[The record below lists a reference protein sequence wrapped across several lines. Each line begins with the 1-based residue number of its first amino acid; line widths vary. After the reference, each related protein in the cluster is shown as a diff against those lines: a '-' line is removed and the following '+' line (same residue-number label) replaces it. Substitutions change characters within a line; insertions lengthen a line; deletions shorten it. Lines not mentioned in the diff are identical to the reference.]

1 MRILH
6 LCYSDLDGGAARAAF
21 RLHQAQRSQGLDSH
35 MLVINKCS
43 DDPFVHTV
51 SGLQQLRIKL
61 ASALS
66 RLLLRGQ
73 KTPNPVH
80 HSLNLFPS
88 GLLREID
95 RLAPDVVNLHWLGG
109 EMLSIG
115 EIARIRQ
122 PVVWTLHDMWAF
134 SGAEHYDDDK
144 PSQRYQMGYHR
155 ESRHEQH
162 GGLDLDRWTFRRK
175 QKAWAGKSFQIV
187 TPSHWM
193 ADCVRQS
200 TLFAGLP
207 VSVISNCIDHTLYRP
222 LPRELAR
229 EALGLPQ
236 DKQLLLF
243 GAMSSTSD
251 PRKGYHLL
259 IPALQQLKVEG
270 KAEQVELVVFGA
282 SRGDA
287 EQVTG
292 IKTHYMG
299 RLHDDISLCLLYN
312 AANLF
317 VAPSLQDN
325 LPNTLVES
333 LACGTPCV
341 AFDIGGMKDLICCT
355 PMGKLVYN
363 IELSE
368 LTLAISEQI
377 RMPVSKSEI
386 SMTSYLVRL
395 PSVVSDKYTELYRT
409 ASSLG
414 KKK

>member
-1 MRILH
+1 MRVLH
-6 LCYSDLDGGAARAAF
+6 ICYSDLDGGAARAAF

-43 DDPFVHTV
+43 DDPFVHTI
-51 SGLQQLRIKL
+51 SGMRQLRIKL

-66 RLLLRGQ
+66 RLLLRCQ

-95 RLAPDVVNLHWLGG
+95 KLVPDVVNLHWLGG
-109 EMLSIG
+109 EMLSVG
-115 EIARIRQ
+115 EIGRIRQ

-162 GGLDLDRWTFRRK
+162 GGLDLDRWTYLRK

-187 TPSHWM
+187 TPSHWL

-207 VSVISNCIDHTLYRP
+207 VSVVSNCIDHNVYRP

-229 EALGLPQ
+229 DALGLPQ
-236 DKQLLLF
+236 EKQLLLF

-259 IPALQQLKVEG
+259 IPALQKLKVEG
-270 KAEQVELVVFGA
+270 KAEQIELVVFGA

-312 AANLF
+312 AADIF

-341 AFDIGGMKDLICCT
+341 AFDIGGMRDLISDFS
-355 PMGKLVYN
+355 MGEICSVTSSAALASGIALQCAKKSTRDDVKYK
-363 IELSE
+363 SE
-368 LTLAISEQI
+368 LFRAYAPIVERYHSL
-377 RMPVSKSEI
+377 
-386 SMTSYLVRL
+386 YLEDRY
-395 PSVVSDKYTELYRT
+395 D
-409 ASSLG
+409 
-414 KKK
+414 

>member
-51 SGLQQLRIKL
+51 SGLRQLRIKL
-61 ASALS
+61 ASAVS

-115 EIARIRQ
+115 EIGRIRQ

-144 PSQRYQMGYHR
+144 PSQRYQMGYSR

-175 QKAWAGKSFQIV
+175 QKAWGGKSFQIV

-200 TLFAGLP
+200 ALFAGLP

-236 DKQLLLF
+236 EKQLLLF

-312 AANLF
+312 AADLF

-341 AFDIGGMKDLICCT
+341 GFNIGGMADLISSYD
-355 PMGKLVYN
+355 MGLILN
-363 IELSE
+363 
-368 LTLAISEQI
+368 
-377 RMPVSKSEI
+377 
-386 SMTSYLVRL
+386 
-395 PSVVSDKYTELYRT
+395 VVSAERLADGIHTMLEIKYERTTIVENSIQRRSEDVIVQKYSGLY
-409 ASSLG
+409 
-414 KKK
+414 K

>member
-115 EIARIRQ
+115 EIGRIRQ

-162 GGLDLDRWTFRRK
+162 GGLDLDRWTFLRK

-207 VSVISNCIDHTLYRP
+207 VSVVSNCIDHTLYRP
-222 LPRELAR
+222 LPRDLAR
-229 EALGLPQ
+229 EALGLPR

-259 IPALQQLKVEG
+259 IPALQQLKTEG
-270 KAEQVELVVFGA
+270 KAEQIELVVFGA

-287 EQVTG
+287 EHVTG

-312 AANLF
+312 AADLF

-341 AFDIGGMKDLICCT
+341 AFDIGGMGDLVGTSIMGGLCADVT
-355 PMGKLVYN
+355 PPSFAKALIDVLSQPHNAN
-363 IELSE
+363 IIAASNA
-368 LTLAISEQI
+368 AI
-377 RMPVSKSEI
+377 RTPV
-386 SMTSYLVRL
+386 
-395 PSVVSDKYTELYRT
+395 VVVQKYHDIY
-409 ASSLG
+409 
-414 KKK
+414 KK

>member
-6 LCYSDLDGGAARAAF
+6 ICYSDLDGGAARAAF
-21 RLHQAQRSQGLDSH
+21 RLHQAQRSQGLDSQ

-43 DDPFVHTV
+43 DDPFVHSV
-51 SGLQQLRIKL
+51 SGLRQLRIKL
-61 ASALS
+61 AAALS
-66 RLLLRGQ
+66 SLLLRWQ
-73 KTPNPVH
+73 KSSNPVH
-80 HSLNLFPS
+80 HSLNLLPS

-95 RLAPDVVNLHWLGG
+95 KLAPDVVNLHWLGG
-109 EMLSIG
+109 EMLSVG
-115 EIARIRQ
+115 EIGRISQ

-144 PSQRYQMGYHR
+144 PSERYRMGYSR
-155 ESRHEQH
+155 DSRHRQH
-162 GGLDLDRWTFRRK
+162 SGLDLDRWTFRRK

-187 TPSHWM
+187 TPSNWL

-200 TLFAGLP
+200 SLFAGVP
-207 VSVISNCIDHTLYRP
+207 VSVISNCIDHNLYRP

-236 DKQLLLF
+236 GKQLLLF

-259 IPALQQLKVEG
+259 IPALQQLSAEG
-270 KAEQVELVVFGA
+270 KAKQIELVVFGA

-312 AANLF
+312 AADLF

-341 AFDIGGMKDLICCT
+341 GFNIGGMADLISSYD
-355 PMGKLVYN
+355 MGLILN
-363 IELSE
+363 
-368 LTLAISEQI
+368 
-377 RMPVSKSEI
+377 
-386 SMTSYLVRL
+386 
-395 PSVVSDKYTELYRT
+395 VVSAKSLAEGIYTMLELKYEKTTIVENSIQRRNEDVIVQKYSGLY
-409 ASSLG
+409 
-414 KKK
+414 K

>member
-6 LCYSDLDGGAARAAF
+6 ICYSDLDGGAARAAF
-21 RLHQAQRSQGLDSH
+21 RLHQAQRSQGLDSQ

-43 DDPFVHTV
+43 DDPFVHRV
-51 SGLQQLRIKL
+51 SGLRQLRIKL
-61 ASALS
+61 AAALS
-66 RLLLRGQ
+66 RLLLRWQ
-73 KTPNPVH
+73 KSSNPVH

-95 RLAPDVVNLHWLGG
+95 KLAPDVVNLHWLGG
-109 EMLSIG
+109 EMLSVG
-115 EIARIRQ
+115 EIGRISQ

-144 PSQRYQMGYHR
+144 PSERYRMGYSR
-155 ESRHEQH
+155 DSRHRQH
-162 GGLDLDRWTFRRK
+162 SGLDLDRWTFRRK
-175 QKAWAGKSFQIV
+175 QKVWAGKPFQIV
-187 TPSHWM
+187 TPSNWL

-200 TLFAGLP
+200 SLFAGLP
-207 VSVISNCIDHTLYRP
+207 VSVISNCIDHNLYRP

-251 PRKGYHLL
+251 LRKGYHLL
-259 IPALQQLKVEG
+259 IPALQQLNTEG
-270 KAEQVELVVFGA
+270 KAKQIELVVFGA

-312 AANLF
+312 AADLF

-341 AFDIGGMKDLICCT
+341 AFDIGGMGDLVGAPI
-355 PMGKLVYN
+355 MGALCAEMNTSSFSKTLLEV
-363 IELSE
+363 LSQQHNPQMI
-368 LTLAISEQI
+368 AA
-377 RMPVSKSEI
+377 VSKEI
-386 SMTSYLVRL
+386 RTEA
-395 PSVVSDKYTELYRT
+395 VVVQEYHDIYAKH
-409 ASSLG
+409 
-414 KKK
+414 K

>member
-1 MRILH
+1 MRVLH
-6 LCYSDLDGGAARAAF
+6 ICYSDLDGGAARAAF
-21 RLHQAQRSQGLDSH
+21 RLHQAQRSLGLDSH

-43 DDPFVHTV
+43 DDPFVHMV
-51 SGLQQLRIKL
+51 SGLRQLRIKL
-61 ASALS
+61 AAALS
-66 RLLLRGQ
+66 RLLLRWQ
-73 KTPNPVH
+73 KSLNPVH

-88 GLLREID
+88 GLLLEID
-95 RLAPDVVNLHWLGG
+95 KLAPDVVNLHWLGG
-109 EMLSIG
+109 EMLSVG
-115 EIARIRQ
+115 EIGRIRQ

-144 PSQRYQMGYHR
+144 PSERYRTGYTR
-155 ESRHEQH
+155 DSRHRQH
-162 GGLDLDRWTFRRK
+162 SGQDLDRWTFRRK

-187 TPSHWM
+187 TPSNWL
-193 ADCVRQS
+193 ADCARQS
-200 TLFAGLP
+200 SLFGGLP
-207 VSVISNCIDHTLYRP
+207 VSVISNCIDHNLYRP

-270 KAEQVELVVFGA
+270 KAEQIELVVFGA
-282 SRGDA
+282 RRGDA

-292 IKTHYMG
+292 IKTYYMG

-312 AANLF
+312 AADLF

-333 LACGTPCV
+333 LSCGTPCV
-341 AFDIGGMKDLICCT
+341 AFKIGGMIDLIPNALYGECCNHIHESDLANAI
-355 PMGKLVYN
+355 LVQLDKVDSN
-363 IELSE
+363 
-368 LTLAISEQI
+368 
-377 RMPVSKSEI
+377 SKSKI
-386 SMTSYLVRL
+386 HNASYLTRSFETIVEKYSEIYNSSRVR
-395 PSVVSDKYTELYRT
+395 
-409 ASSLG
+409 
-414 KKK
+414 

>member
-6 LCYSDLDGGAARAAF
+6 VCYSDLDGGAARAAF

-51 SGLQQLRIKL
+51 SGLKQLRIKL

-66 RLLLRGQ
+66 RLLLRCQ
-73 KTPNPVH
+73 KTSNSVY

-88 GLLREID
+88 GLLREVD

-109 EMLSIG
+109 EMLSVG
-115 EIARIRQ
+115 EIGRIRQ

-144 PSQRYQMGYHR
+144 LSERYRTGYSR

-162 GGLDLDRWTFRRK
+162 GGMDLDRWTFLRK
-175 QKAWAGKSFQIV
+175 QRAWAGKSFQIV
-187 TPSHWM
+187 TPSHWL

-207 VSVISNCIDHTLYRP
+207 VSVISNCIDHTVYRP

-259 IPALQQLKVEG
+259 IPALQQLSAEG
-270 KAEQVELVVFGA
+270 KAKQIELVVFGA

-312 AANLF
+312 AADLF

-341 AFDIGGMKDLICCT
+341 AFDIGGMRDLIF
-355 PMGKLVYN
+355 GEHEGELIN
-363 IELSE
+363 EISFNELSC
-368 LTLAISEQI
+368 TLDSIFRKTYNKDIIYQRSLNRRSLCKVVKLYSEAYY
-377 RMPVSKSEI
+377 EI
-386 SMTSYLVRL
+386 N
-395 PSVVSDKYTELYRT
+395 K
-409 ASSLG
+409 
-414 KKK
+414 

>member
-115 EIARIRQ
+115 EIGRIRQ

-229 EALGLPQ
+229 EVLGLPQ

-355 PMGKLVYN
+355 LVGKLVYN

-386 SMTSYLVRL
+386 SMTSSLVRL

>member
-6 LCYSDLDGGAARAAF
+6 ICYSDLDGGAARAAF
-21 RLHQAQRSQGLDSH
+21 RLHQAQRSLGLDSH

-51 SGLQQLRIKL
+51 SGMRRLLIKL
-61 ASALS
+61 SAALS
-66 RLLLRGQ
+66 RYIVRLQ
-73 KTPNPVH
+73 KSPNWVH
-80 HSLNLFPS
+80 HSLNLLPS
-88 GLLREID
+88 GLLRD
-95 RLAPDVVNLHWLGG
+95 VDKLAPDVVNLHWLGG
-109 EMLSIG
+109 EMLSVG
-115 EIARIRQ
+115 EIGRISQ

-144 PSQRYQMGYHR
+144 PSQRYKMGY
-155 ESRHEQH
+155 SRDSRNELHS
-162 GGLDLDRWTFRRK
+162 GLDLDRWTFMRK

-187 TPSHWM
+187 TPSHWL

-207 VSVISNCIDHTLYRP
+207 VTVTSNCIDHNVYRP

-259 IPALQQLKVEG
+259 IPALQQLQTEG
-270 KAEQVELVVFGA
+270 KADQIELVVFGA
-282 SRGDA
+282 SHGDA

-299 RLHDDISLCLLYN
+299 RLYDDISLCLLYN
-312 AANLF
+312 SADLF

-341 AFDIGGMKDLICCT
+341 AFNIGGMNDLINNDEVGYLIEKVD
-355 PMGKLVYN
+355 P
-363 IELSE
+363 IELSNK
-368 LTLAISEQI
+368 ISLKENTRAFDKFTIANASRQI
-377 RMPVSKSEI
+377 RMNSIIAKE
-386 SMTSYLVRL
+386 YLR
-395 PSVVSDKYTELYRT
+395 TYRHVAKT
-409 ASSLG
+409 
-414 KKK
+414 

>member
-6 LCYSDLDGGAARAAF
+6 ICYSDLDGGAARAAF
-21 RLHQAQRSQGLDSH
+21 RLHQAQRSQGLDSQ

-43 DDPFVHTV
+43 DDPFVHSV
-51 SGLQQLRIKL
+51 SGLRQLRIKL
-61 ASALS
+61 AAALS
-66 RLLLRGQ
+66 RVLLRWQ
-73 KTPNPVH
+73 KSSNPVH
-80 HSLNLFPS
+80 HSLNLYPS

-95 RLAPDVVNLHWLGG
+95 KLAPDVVNLHWLGG
-109 EMLSIG
+109 EMLSVG
-115 EIARIRQ
+115 EIGRISQ

-144 PSQRYQMGYHR
+144 PSERYLMGYSR
-155 ESRHEQH
+155 DSRHQQH
-162 GGLDLDRWTFRRK
+162 SGLDLDRWTFRRK

-187 TPSHWM
+187 TPSNWL

-200 TLFAGLP
+200 SLFAGVP
-207 VSVISNCIDHTLYRP
+207 VSVISNCIDHNLYRP

-236 DKQLLLF
+236 GKQLLLF

-259 IPALQQLKVEG
+259 IPALQQLSAEG
-270 KAEQVELVVFGA
+270 KAKQIELVVFGA

-312 AANLF
+312 AADLF

-341 AFDIGGMKDLICCT
+341 GFNIGGMADLISSYD
-355 PMGKLVYN
+355 MGLILN
-363 IELSE
+363 
-368 LTLAISEQI
+368 
-377 RMPVSKSEI
+377 
-386 SMTSYLVRL
+386 
-395 PSVVSDKYTELYRT
+395 VVSAESLAEGIYTMLELKYERTTIVENSIQRRNEDVIVQKYSGLY
-409 ASSLG
+409 
-414 KKK
+414 K

>member
-115 EIARIRQ
+115 EIGRIRQ

-355 PMGKLVYN
+355 LVGKLVYN

-386 SMTSYLVRL
+386 SMTSSLVRL
-395 PSVVSDKYTELYRT
+395 PSVVSDKYTKLYRT

>member
-115 EIARIRQ
+115 EIGRIRQ

-162 GGLDLDRWTFRRK
+162 GGLDLDRWTYLRK

-355 PMGKLVYN
+355 LVGKLVYN

-386 SMTSYLVRL
+386 SMTSSLVRL

>member
-115 EIARIRQ
+115 EIGRIRQ

-259 IPALQQLKVEG
+259 IPALQQLKIEG

-341 AFDIGGMKDLICCT
+341 AFDIGGMKDLIL
-355 PMGKLVYN
+355 GEYEGELIN
-363 IELSE
+363 EISFNELSR
-368 LTLAISEQI
+368 TLNSILQRKYHKDTISQRSLSRRSI
-377 RMPVSKSEI
+377 CAVVKLYSEA
-386 SMTSYLVRL
+386 YYEVNR
-395 PSVVSDKYTELYRT
+395 
-409 ASSLG
+409 
-414 KKK
+414 

>member
-1 MRILH
+1 MRVLH
-6 LCYSDLDGGAARAAF
+6 ICYSDLDGGAARAAF
-21 RLHQAQRSQGLDSH
+21 RLHQAQRSQGLDSQ

-51 SGLQQLRIKL
+51 SGLKQLRIKL
-61 ASALS
+61 VSALS
-66 RLLLRGQ
+66 RLLLRWQ
-73 KTPNPVH
+73 KSPNSVH

-95 RLAPDVVNLHWLGG
+95 KLSPDMVNLHWLGG
-109 EMLSIG
+109 EMLSVKEIG
-115 EIARIRQ
+115 RIRQ

-144 PSQRYQMGYHR
+144 PSERYRTGYSR
-155 ESRHEQH
+155 ESRHPQH
-162 GGLDLDRWTFRRK
+162 NGLDLDRWIFRRK
-175 QKAWAGKSFQIV
+175 QKAWAGKPFQIV
-187 TPSHWM
+187 TPSNWL

-200 TLFAGLP
+200 SLFAGLP
-207 VSVISNCIDHTLYRP
+207 VSVISNCIDHTQYRP
-222 LPRELAR
+222 LSRELAR

-259 IPALQQLKVEG
+259 ISALQQLSAEG
-270 KAEQVELVVFGA
+270 KAKQIELVVFGA

-312 AANLF
+312 AADLF

-333 LACGTPCV
+333 LSCGTPCV
-341 AFDIGGMKDLICCT
+341 AFKIGGMIDLIPNALYGECCN
-355 PMGKLVYN
+355 N
-363 IELSE
+363 IHESDLAN
-368 LTLAISEQI
+368 AISVQLDKVDSN
-377 RMPVSKSEI
+377 RKSKIHNASYLNRSFEPIVEKYSEI
-386 SMTSYLVRL
+386 YNSNRVR
-395 PSVVSDKYTELYRT
+395 
-409 ASSLG
+409 
-414 KKK
+414 

>member
-1 MRILH
+1 MKILH
-6 LCYSDLDGGAARAAF
+6 ICYSDLDGGAARAAF

-51 SGLQQLRIKL
+51 SGLRQLRIKL

-66 RLLLRGQ
+66 RLLLRYQ
-73 KTPNPVH
+73 KTSNPVH

-88 GLLREID
+88 GLLREVD

-109 EMLSIG
+109 EMLSVG
-115 EIARIRQ
+115 EIGRIRQ

-144 PSQRYQMGYHR
+144 PSERYRTGYSR
-155 ESRHEQH
+155 ESRHPQH
-162 GGLDLDRWTFRRK
+162 NGLDLDRWTFLRK

-187 TPSHWM
+187 TPSNWL

-200 TLFAGLP
+200 TLFSGLP
-207 VSVISNCIDHTLYRP
+207 VTVISNCIDHAVYRP

-236 DKQLLLF
+236 EKQLLLF

-259 IPALQQLKVEG
+259 IPALQQLQAEG
-270 KAEQVELVVFGA
+270 KAEQIELVVFGA

-312 AANLF
+312 AADIF

-341 AFDIGGMKDLICCT
+341 AFDIGGMGDLVGTSVMGGLCADVT
-355 PMGKLVYN
+355 PPSFAKALIDV
-363 IELSE
+363 LSQPHN
-368 LTLAISEQI
+368 ANVIA
-377 RMPVSKSEI
+377 
-386 SMTSYLVRL
+386 
-395 PSVVSDKYTELYRT
+395 
-409 ASSLG
+409 ASSAANRAPIVVVQKYHDIY
-414 KKK
+414 KK

>member
-6 LCYSDLDGGAARAAF
+6 ICYSDLDGGAARAAF
-21 RLHQAQRSQGLDSH
+21 RLHQAQRSQGVDSH

-51 SGLQQLRIKL
+51 SGMRQLRIKL
-61 ASALS
+61 VSALS
-66 RLLLRGQ
+66 RLILRGQ
-73 KTPNPVH
+73 KTPNTVH

-88 GLLREID
+88 GLLREIAK
-95 RLAPDVVNLHWLGG
+95 LAPDVVNLHWLGG
-109 EMLSIG
+109 EMLSVG
-115 EIARIRQ
+115 EIGRISQ

-144 PSQRYQMGYHR
+144 PSQRYRMGYSR

-162 GGLDLDRWTFRRK
+162 VGLDLDRWTFMRK
-175 QKAWAGKSFQIV
+175 QKVWAGKSFQIV
-187 TPSHWM
+187 TPSNWL

-200 TLFAGLP
+200 TLFAEMP
-207 VSVISNCIDHTLYRP
+207 VTVISNCIDHNVYRP

-229 EALGLPQ
+229 EAFGLPQ

-259 IPALQQLKVEG
+259 IPALQQLKTEG
-270 KAEQVELVVFGA
+270 GAEQIELVVFGA

-287 EQVTG
+287 GQVTG

-312 AANLF
+312 AADLF

-341 AFDIGGMKDLICCT
+341 AFNIGGMKDLIVDEYD
-355 PMGKLVYN
+355 GKLVSN
-363 IELSE
+363 ISFSQLGYALSSTLRHENRKELLFQRS
-368 LTLAISEQI
+368 LSCRSWDQVVKLYCKVYYAIN
-377 RMPVSKSEI
+377 R
-386 SMTSYLVRL
+386 
-395 PSVVSDKYTELYRT
+395 
-409 ASSLG
+409 
-414 KKK
+414 

>member
-6 LCYSDLDGGAARAAF
+6 VCYSDLDGGAARAAF
-21 RLHQAQRSQGLDSH
+21 RLHQAQRSQGLDSQ

-43 DDPFVHTV
+43 DDPFVHRV
-51 SGLQQLRIKL
+51 SGLRQLRIKL
-61 ASALS
+61 AAALS
-66 RLLLRGQ
+66 RLLLRWQ
-73 KTPNPVH
+73 KSSNPVH
-80 HSLNLFPS
+80 HSLNLLPS

-95 RLAPDVVNLHWLGG
+95 KLAPDVVNLHWLGG
-109 EMLSIG
+109 EMLSVG
-115 EIARIRQ
+115 EIGRISQ

-144 PSQRYQMGYHR
+144 PSERYRMGYSR
-155 ESRHEQH
+155 DSRHQQH
-162 GGLDLDRWTFRRK
+162 SGLDLDRWTFRRK

-187 TPSHWM
+187 TPSNWL

-200 TLFAGLP
+200 SLFAGLP
-207 VSVISNCIDHTLYRP
+207 VSVISNCIDHNLYRP

-236 DKQLLLF
+236 GKQLLLF

-259 IPALQQLKVEG
+259 IPALQQLSAEG
-270 KAEQVELVVFGA
+270 KAKQIELVVFGA

-312 AANLF
+312 AADLF

-341 AFDIGGMKDLICCT
+341 SFNIGGMADLISSYD
-355 PMGKLVYN
+355 MGLILN
-363 IELSE
+363 
-368 LTLAISEQI
+368 
-377 RMPVSKSEI
+377 
-386 SMTSYLVRL
+386 
-395 PSVVSDKYTELYRT
+395 VVSAESLAEGIYTMLELKYDKTTIVENSIQRRNEDVIVQKYSGLY
-409 ASSLG
+409 
-414 KKK
+414 K

>member
-115 EIARIRQ
+115 EIGRIRQ

-259 IPALQQLKVEG
+259 IPALQQLKIEG

-341 AFDIGGMKDLICCT
+341 AFDIGGMKDLVSNEGVGLVIKEVSIANLKDAIYKFFNKSFNRET
-355 PMGKLVYN
+355 INKQSIMVRSDTIIPAKYNEVYGKFIL
-363 IELSE
+363 
-368 LTLAISEQI
+368 
-377 RMPVSKSEI
+377 KS
-386 SMTSYLVRL
+386 
-395 PSVVSDKYTELYRT
+395 D
-409 ASSLG
+409 G
-414 KKK
+414 K

>member
-6 LCYSDLDGGAARAAF
+6 ICYSDLDGGAARAAF

-51 SGLQQLRIKL
+51 CGMRQLRIKL

-66 RLLLRGQ
+66 RFILRCQ

-109 EMLSIG
+109 EMLSVG
-115 EIARIRQ
+115 EIGRISQ

-144 PSQRYQMGYHR
+144 PSQRYQMGYSR

-187 TPSHWM
+187 TPSHWL

-200 TLFAGLP
+200 TLFSGLP
-207 VSVISNCIDHTLYRP
+207 VTVISNCIDHAVYRP

-236 DKQLLLF
+236 EKQLLLF

-270 KAEQVELVVFGA
+270 KAEQIELVVFGA

-312 AANLF
+312 AADLF

-333 LACGTPCV
+333 LACGTPCI
-341 AFDIGGMKDLICCT
+341 AFDIGGMADLVNESTGILAAKVDSLELFDAIQLLFKCDKIKESDIVSFSHRCFSHE
-355 PMGKLVYN
+355 LVVQRYFG
-363 IELSE
+363 
-368 LTLAISEQI
+368 
-377 RMPVSKSEI
+377 
-386 SMTSYLVRL
+386 
-395 PSVVSDKYTELYRT
+395 LYENV
-409 ASSLG
+409 
-414 KKK
+414 